1 MAAERVARRRVFFA
15 VWPDAA
21 AARRLDDLGRE
32 AHARCGGRRMRR
44 DGLHMTL
51 AFIGEVPVERLDELC
66 AAAAGV
72 AGEAFRLELDRI
84 ACWRHNRIVWAGCA
98 QAPLPLL
105 TLVGRLRARLAAAG
119 LPLDERD
126 FAAHLTLLRDARCE
140 DLPAFDPIA
149 WPVGEFVL
157 AASRPEGGG
166 NYDVI
171 GRWALGARGQG
182 LGARG

>member
-1 MAAERVARRRVFFA
+1 MAAEKLARRRVFFA
-15 VWPDAA
+15 LWPDVA
-21 AARRLDDLGRE
+21 AARRLDELGAQ

-51 AFIGEVPVERLDELC
+51 AFIGETPVERIDDLR
-66 AAAAGV
+66 AAAAQV
-72 AGEAFRLELDRI
+72 TGEAFTLEIDRL

-105 TLVGRLRARLAAAG
+105 TLVGQLRERLAEAG
-119 LPLDERD
+119 LPLDDRD

-140 DLPAFDPIA
+140 ELPAFEAIA
-149 WPVGEFVL
+149 WLVGEFVL

-166 NYDVI
+166 NYEII
-171 GRWALGARGQG
+171 GRWPLTLSG
-182 LGARG
+182 